1 MSGPILVAGAGIG
14 GLAAAVALRA
24 AGHETLLIERAPE
37 IRELGAGITVQING
51 TRALRRLGVADRV
64 ASLGAVVREASIRS
78 WDGTVL
84 STDPLA
90 DLAIEYGT
98 PCVGIHRGRL
108 QGALLEAVTE
118 QGLLLGK
125 AVTGLSQDASGVTV
139 SLDDGSTLRGSLL
152 IGADG
157 IRSTVRAALHGPSD
171 PDYAGYS
178 IWRAIC
184 ARPASVPADIIRVY
198 WGPSCRF
205 GFVPISASEVYWYC
219 TQVEPEH
226 VESEHSRQPD
236 DVLASLLARHH
247 GWDAP
252 VTDLIAATH
261 SSALF
266 RTPIADRPALPS
278 WGQGRIT
285 LLGDAAHP
293 MTPNLGQG
301 ACQALE
307 DAVALASCLSA
318 HGGDH
323 VAALRAYERLRMPRA
338 HRVVEIARD
347 LGRRGHTPTGWQ
359 TAQSSSDRPLGD
371 TLRRWL
377 YDEVAA

>member
-1 MSGPILVAGAGIG
+1 MSDPILVAGAGIG

-51 TRALRRLGVADRV
+51 MRALRRLGVADRV
-64 ASLGAVVREASIRS
+64 ASRGAVIREASIRT

-108 QGALLEAVTE
+108 QGALLEAATE
-118 QGLLLGK
+118 HGLVLGK
-125 AVTGLSQDASGVTV
+125 AITGVSQDSSGVTV
-139 SLDDGSTLRGSLL
+139 SLDDGSTRRGSLL
-152 IGADG
+152 VGADG
-157 IRSTVRAALHGPSD
+157 IRSTVRAALHGRTD

-205 GFVPISASEVYWYC
+205 GFVPISATEVYWYC

-226 VESEHSRQPD
+226 GLQPD
-236 DVLASLLARHH
+236 DVVASLRARHQ
-247 GWDAP
+247 GWDSP
-252 VTDLIAATH
+252 VTELIAATDPA
-261 SSALF
+261 ALF
-266 RTPIADRPALPS
+266 RTAIADRPALPS
-278 WGQGRIT
+278 WGLGRVT

-318 HGGDH
+318 HGADP
-323 VAALRAYERLRMPRA
+323 VAALREYERLRMPRA

-359 TAQSSSDRPLGD
+359 TAQSSTDRPLGD